1 MTSQVVICYS
11 RGDCSGGSMN
21 QNEETI
27 NISDFKARCLQ
38 LLQAT
43 GEKGTGY
50 TITKKGVP
58 LARVIPVTKK
68 SRKPI
73 RGSLK
78 GLIKTDDDVVHWD
91 WSSEF
96 EACQP

>member
-1 MTSQVVICYS
+1 
-11 RGDCSGGSMN
+11 MN

-27 NISDFKARCLQ
+27 SISDFKARCLK

-43 GEKGTGY
+43 GEKGTEY
-50 TITKKGVP
+50 TIIKKGVP
-58 LARVIPVTKK
+58 LARVIPVTQKA
-68 SRKPI
+68 RKPI

-78 GLIKTDDDVVHWD
+78 GLIKTDDDIVHWD

-96 EACQP
+96 EACQS